1 MLYADFS
8 QYSKRWISRCA
19 VSRRDFYSLKI
30 KIFIHILTQVSL
42 HGCWHALLPCGK
54 NIQTY
59 FNEWMLICA
68 CGHPRIKKNSDEVHF
83 LQSEEKRS
91 LSVLVAIAPKGDFF
105 LDITIWLFFF
115 FLTFQIFTFFFRYNE
130 ENLFPLFFLLMADP
144 NIAHFLSSKK
154 IDSQKL
160 KWGRQGQATSIW
172 SIE

>member
-115 FLTFQIFTFFFRYNE
+115 FWHFKFLLFFFAIMKKI
-130 ENLFPLFFLLMADP
+130 FFLYFFYSWLTLTLH
-144 NIAHFLSSKK
+144 IFCQVKK
-154 IDSQKL
+154 
-160 KWGRQGQATSIW
+160 
-172 SIE
+172 